1 MIEPRAALSPVVATS
16 SWTVWKS
23 FCVSL
28 LHGGV
33 AAVGVAQMLVDRR
46 LERGS
51 GLLALDE
58 CERDA
63 VHEQHLVG
71 HDALAAL
78 GAGDVDAELRDDDA
92 VVGVRL
98 VPVLPVDV
106 VNPLIPPAVPAG
118 QALDGG
124 AVEQQVGCLL
134 VGFEEARGADAGER
148 GDGLADP
155 ALVEPRLTVIV
166 LIDDPEL
173 CSERPSRMTSLKLAR
188 PDFSGSV
195 GAGVPGGAPSRCV
208 QPMPVSWSISGS
220 STSSYS
226 GPSAM

>member
-1 MIEPRAALSPVVATS
+1 MEELLVA
-16 SWTVWKS
+16 
-23 FCVSL
+23 L
-28 LHGGV
+28 LHGG
-33 AAVGVAQMLVDRR
+33 AAPVGVAQMLVDRR

-58 CERDA
+58 REGDA

-78 GAGDVDAELRDDDA
+78 GAGDVDAELRDDNA

-124 AVEQQVGCLL
+124 AVDQQVGGLL
-134 VGFEEARGADAGER
+134 VGFKEARGADAGKR

-155 ALVEPRLTVIV
+155 ALIEPRLTVVV
-166 LIDDPEL
+166 LVDDPEL
-173 CSERPSRMTSLKLAR
+173 CPEPGFEDDFAETGAAGLLGVGWCWRARGSAFEMRPAHASELVDQR
-188 PDFSGSV
+188 
-195 GAGVPGGAPSRCV
+195 
-208 QPMPVSWSISGS
+208 
-220 STSSYS
+220 
-226 GPSAM
+226 

>member
-1 MIEPRAALSPVVATS
+1 V
-16 SWTVWKS
+16 
-23 FCVSL
+23 
-28 LHGGV
+28 
-33 AAVGVAQMLVDRR
+33 LVDRR

-58 CERDA
+58 RERDA

-78 GAGDVDAELRDDDA
+78 GAGDVDAELRDHDA

-106 VNPLIPPAVPAG
+106 VDPLIPAAVPAG

-124 AVEQQVGCLL
+124 AVEQQVSGLL
-134 VGFEEARGADAGER
+134 VGFEKARGADTGER

-155 ALVEPRLTVIV
+155 RLVEPRPTM
-166 LIDDPEL
+166 LIPVDDLEL
-173 CSERPSRMTSLKLAR
+173 CPEPVFEDDFAEAGTAGFLRIDGCWRARRSAFEVRPAMFL
-188 PDFSGSV
+188 
-195 GAGVPGGAPSRCV
+195 
-208 QPMPVSWSISGS
+208 SWSISGR

-226 GPSAM
+226 GPSVIYFACFVPACAALFGPAVMAT